1 MKSNKKDKRITVR
14 LTPNQ
19 DFMLGEISEK
29 IDKSK
34 AEIIRY
40 MINDFV
46 KKYNNATTS
55 K

>member
-1 MKSNKKDKRITVR
+1 MKKDKRITVR

-19 DFMLGEISEK
+19 DFMLDEISSK

-34 AEIIRY
+34 AEIVRY
-40 MINDFV
+40 MINKFIKD
-46 KKYNNATTS
+46 YNNATTS